1 MNWTFHWNT
10 GQWSYQ
16 ARIDDWSHTHDLFYF
31 SLFVSALFAVRN
43 KNLNYLPFAWLS
55 PVFDNRLLKAL
66 REMSPPLWGYVTTSN
81 LYYLCICYYT
91 LPSGNIKHSFS
102 LSLSLFF
109 APSAFCAITKKVSAK
124 EGPLKTYSPVIFSS
138 VLLFCGPV
146 YTMILL
152 RGIWMQLLRIVCIV
166 PRTERTRV

>member
-1 MNWTFHWNT
+1 MLLYPNRAVFTLFSNEMNWTFHWNT

-31 SLFVSALFAVRN
+31 SLFVSAFFCSTKQKFKLCSTIFSMVC
-43 KNLNYLPFAWLS
+43 LSFAWLS

-102 LSLSLFF
+102 LSLSLL
-109 APSAFCAITKKVSAK
+109 CAISILRNHE
-124 EGPLKTYSPVIFSS
+124 EGLGKRRSSKDIFTSN
-138 VLLFCGPV
+138 
-146 YTMILL
+146 I
-152 RGIWMQLLRIVCIV
+152 
-166 PRTERTRV
+166 